1 VSANKERMSL
11 SFRVTRRAEATWN
24 GTVADGGGRIGLGSG
39 AYEGP
44 FSLRAR
50 VEDVQRA
57 TNPEELIA
65 AAEAGCFTMSLAN
78 LLGEAG
84 HPPDDL
90 RTTASVRLEE
100 QDGRFTITLIELR
113 TTAEVQG
120 IGEQQ
125 FLELAQ
131 QAKATCPVSRALRG
145 ATITLDATLAGRE
158 ALAGS

>member
-1 VSANKERMSL
+1 M
-11 SFRVTRRAEATWN
+11 SFRVTRRAEASWE

-84 HPPDDL
+84 HPPEDL
-90 RTTASVRLEE
+90 RTTASVRLE
-100 QDGRFTITLIELR
+100 QRDGRFTITLIELR
-113 TTAEVQG
+113 TTAQVGG
-120 IGEQQ
+120 ISEEG

-131 QAKATCPVSRALRG
+131 QAKATCPVSRALG
-145 ATITLDATLAGRE
+145 AVEITLDATLAGSE